1 MTRAQL
7 ELLFKCVFP
16 AGDSRVFVDHIFR
29 IFDDDKNGTIE
40 FKEFILALAV
50 TQLQSERDKL
60 SWAFRLYDIDGGGT
74 INVTEMQ
81 QIIETLDQIEGRA
94 VNAID
99 TTGKYILINEL
110 LDLDDKICREIRD
123 CLIRIYFLSFVK
135 TRQISCRRL
144 TLVQQKFLDHWM
156 LIKMVRLPWMSLLMD
171 T

>member
-1 MTRAQL
+1 MDGSSISNSFSHCRSFASTFLAELKNITTKDRADNYK
-7 ELLFKCVFP
+7 EENFDKLFDK
-16 AGDSRVFVDHIFR
+16 
-29 IFDDDKNGTIE
+29 FDDDKNGTIE

-99 TTGKYILINEL
+99 TTGKNILIN
-110 LDLDDKICREIRD
+110 
-123 CLIRIYFLSFVK
+123 
-135 TRQISCRRL
+135 QIG
-144 TLVQQKFLDHWM
+144 FF
-156 LIKMVRLPWMSLLMD
+156 
-171 T
+171 

>member
-99 TTGKYILINEL
+99 TTGKNILINEL
-110 LDLDDKICREIRD
+110 LDLDGKICREIRD
-123 CLIRIYFLSFVK
+123 CLIKMYFLSFVK

>member
-7 ELLFKCVFP
+7 ELLFKCIFP

-74 INVTEMQ
+74 INVAEMQ

-99 TTGKYILINEL
+99 TTGKNILI
-110 LDLDDKICREIRD
+110 DKSLEFEIYHEIRD
-123 CLIRIYFLSFVK
+123 CLIKMYCLFFVK
-135 TRQISCRRL
+135 TRQISCRRP
-144 TLVQQKFLDHWM
+144 TLVQQKFSAHWM
-156 LIKMVRLPWMSLLMD
+156 LIKMVRLQWMSLLMD

>member
-1 MTRAQL
+1 MFKFTSRQLRYGELLLFSFRCFSKECPDNAMTRAQL

-60 SWAFRLYDIDGGGT
+60 SWAFRLCDIDGGGT

-99 TTGKYILINEL
+99 TTGTN
-110 LDLDDKICREIRD
+110 
-123 CLIRIYFLSFVK
+123 
-135 TRQISCRRL
+135 IS
-144 TLVQQKFLDHWM
+144 
-156 LIKMVRLPWMSLLMD
+156 IK
-171 T
+171 

>member
-99 TTGKYILINEL
+99 TTGKHILINEL
-110 LDLDDKICREIRD
+110 LDLYVVKFEI
-123 CLIRIYFLSFVK
+123 V
-135 TRQISCRRL
+135 
-144 TLVQQKFLDHWM
+144 
-156 LIKMVRLPWMSLLMD
+156 
-171 T
+171 

>member
-99 TTGKYILINEL
+99 TTGKNILINQL
-110 LDLDDKICREIRD
+110 LELDDNYEIRD
-123 CLIRIYFLSFVK
+123 CLIRMYFLSFVK